1 MVFIVFFLI
10 ADVGENDSTSAPTN
24 AAGSTKGNKQHGPV
38 GVVGKKKGSKS
49 SHTSSEEK
57 DPDGSIRVSGYR
69 GVWINQAG
77 KHFVKINGE
86 RLKDEVGDE
95 LLFANAEE
103 AARKHDEILKTKSP
117 KGKVEYNFKSD
128 GSRIVYEDVS
138 TSSTTGLGG
147 GAASVVPALSVINI
161 KVRSGAITENQLLLA
176 AESAFFI
183 PQDLPPDVKPLLR
196 DPRQTSRTG
205 GNSKRHV
212 YAYRGVCRQARKGHD
227 RWQSQISFMG
237 VNHYLGTFD
246 SEWDAAA
253 IYGKF
258 SRVRLELTFLKGGL
272 D

>member
-1 MVFIVFFLI
+1 MGPPS
-10 ADVGENDSTSAPTN
+10 AVG
-24 AAGSTKGNKQHGPV
+24 AGPNKGPKQHGPP
-38 GVVGKKKGSKS
+38 GVVGKKKAT
-49 SHTSSEEK
+49 TSPQTLVEEK

-69 GVWINQAG
+69 GVWVNQAG
-77 KHFVKINGE
+77 KHFVKIAGE
-86 RLKDEVGDE
+86 RLQEDDGNDTLYFNTVD
-95 LLFANAEE
+95 E
-103 AARKHDEILKTKSP
+103 AAKKHDVAKKASNP
-117 KGKVEYNFKSD
+117 KEKIIEYNFTGD

-161 KVRSGAITENQLLLA
+161 K
-176 AESAFFI
+176 
-183 PQDLPPDVKPLLR
+183 DLPSDVKPLLR

-253 IYGKF
+253 IYGEYTIIATPF
-258 SRVRLELTFLKGGL
+258 AMRLGMLTCLSFLCSLGTL
-272 D
+272 DSLRR